1 VAEASSEHA
10 RTRLII
16 VDTAPAPDALL
27 WVLSICAARQVSPDA
42 VAFAAGP
49 NGGSVRIE
57 AARLSEEDALRLSA
71 KLQAAPVVRGVSL
84 GWRSGPAG

>member
-1 VAEASSEHA
+1 MAEAARAEG

-16 VDTAPAPDALL
+16 VETAPAPDALL

-49 NGGSVRIE
+49 DGGSVRIE
-57 AARLSEEDALRLSA
+57 AASLSEEDAIRLSA

-84 GWRSGPAG
+84 GWRSAPGG